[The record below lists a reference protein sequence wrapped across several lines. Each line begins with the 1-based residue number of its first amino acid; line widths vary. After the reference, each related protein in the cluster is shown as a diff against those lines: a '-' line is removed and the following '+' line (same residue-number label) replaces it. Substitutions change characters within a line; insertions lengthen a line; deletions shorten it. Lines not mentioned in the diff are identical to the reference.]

1 MVHALQEG
9 ESSSE
14 SLNIIEK
21 YYASKNQI
29 NSCED
34 NPVNQNA
41 QYDSTIRPSAIRKQ
55 EMNTRKTD
63 EEKRNSVLFPK
74 MSQKEID
81 SIILDVC
88 QKRY

>member
-9 ESSSE
+9 ECSSA

-34 NPVNQNA
+34 NPVNQKA
-41 QYDSTIRPSAIRKQ
+41 QYDSNIRPSDITKQ
-55 EMNTRKTD
+55 QTNTRKTD
-63 EEKRNSVLFPK
+63 DLSMVKVDDDHVRRPDAAKTYEYEFYKF
-74 MSQKEID
+74 
-81 SIILDVC
+81 
-88 QKRY
+88 